1 MFFRPPMLQKI
12 GIRFIVAAIM
22 VLALAPYVYGVEQIA
37 GGTNSRQAK
46 KQALNSIPYNQL
58 TPETRKKI
66 ASVVDNPSIYRRLP
80 ITAIDVDPDMF
91 LFLIRYPEV
100 VVNIWQIMG
109 VTQMNVERTGPFTL
123 QSDDGV
129 GAVSDVELIYGT
141 NNQHIFYAEG
151 KYSGPLLKRKL
162 NGRAVMIL
170 QTNYTTG
177 PDGKPKSTNSL
188 DVFVKVENA
197 TVNLIAKTLNPIVGP
212 TADHNFVETLN
223 FVQRLNETTEQ
234 NGVGVQ
240 RMSNRLTSIDTAV
253 RQKFSQIAGAVY
265 ERTSGATK
273 TYAKPAVQR
282 SSYAT
287 PIQTYVPNNNKSAP
301 SKSGIRKTGFFDFRN
316 RAMFDR

>member
-1 MFFRPPMLQKI
+1 
-12 GIRFIVAAIM
+12 
-22 VLALAPYVYGVEQIA
+22 
-37 GGTNSRQAK
+37 
-46 KQALNSIPYNQL
+46 
-58 TPETRKKI
+58 
-66 ASVVDNPSIYRRLP
+66 
-80 ITAIDVDPDMF
+80 
-91 LFLIRYPEV
+91 
-100 VVNIWQIMG
+100 
-109 VTQMNVERTGPFTL
+109 MNVERTGPFTL
-123 QSDDGV
+123 KSDDGV
-129 GAVSDVELIYGT
+129 GAVSDVELVYGT

-151 KYSGPLLKRKL
+151 KYAGPLLKRKL

-253 RQKFSQIAGAVY
+253 RQKFSQIAGVVY
-265 ERTSGATK
+265 ERSSTAPK
-273 TYAKPAVQR
+273 TYAKPPLQR
-282 SSYAT
+282 SGNAA
-287 PIQTYVPNNNKSAP
+287 PIQTYIPNQQSP
-301 SKSGIRKTGFFDFRN
+301 TSKSGIRKTGFFDFRN
-316 RAMFDR
+316 RALFGR